1 MSNYYEKRDAK
12 VRMSEELRKLGWKI
26 YGYKP
31 NESDSMTDY
40 YSPANWDGI
49 ATKNGYT
56 LVVDCSYS
64 ADEKEITRYNPNYI
78 NMSEADRNK
87 INSLKNMTVTKGATN
102 GEAENAQKLIEKI
115 NAKYEGQTE
124 SKYEVIGT
132 IPAHLGNPNRAMW
145 HIEKDGCLVDKGN
158 ALTFIANIPDSDEY
172 DINTMQFT
180 ERYKKVWSWVNGERV
195 EEERKLG
202 EETLKDV
209 KKFKALMLRFER
221 IANCGNSCGDGTTE
235 TEKAYQEQNANEK
248 MVKKTFTKVKKVIK
262 PVKVDRNFVQVGD
275 YVNYTGRN
283 KTICYWLVTDVD
295 EKRRTFIYQ
304 STGKKYQEVKNCRR
318 YSNHISK
325 LDQYEIF
332 ELKEVEEITTE
343 EKWVREKV
351 KNTSKKEEAKTES
364 SEVVATEKNIT
375 IECKVKFNEDKN
387 GIELLFNKKP
397 SLEVRDNI
405 KALGFRWSKFN
416 KVWYAKNTEATR
428 EKLKEIGLL
437 KEDIKT
443 DMQEKTN
450 NDNDSTVNFN
460 KNIACDTGL
469 KEEVAEMTINTDDIN
484 IDMDLEGLFDNIEI
498 ENNNRLSKED
508 QEKMNQFDEI
518 LKELQKNG
526 QKYIDFYRENKLY
539 NYDSRSENNKEEVK
553 ILIWSFEENFVQK
566 VLFKE
571 IENLINNVIYY
582 FKEKYNVKLE
592 YKEHSKDYSLD
603 SRITKAE
610 ENFKYFMNIKIDD
623 IVNDIFEEMG
633 GMSFNDKS
641 LDESKSAI
649 LGACRGYNRTLTDVK
664 GVNVNIT
671 DFLYYDAWGK
681 DWGEYRNTS
690 QEKIIHLFKLISY
703 ENTGELIN
711 NYEYITTP
719 LNNYNNKFI
728 GEYEINDS
736 ILKSFKTFKN
746 GKIQLKFNSGSQ
758 ALSFAKKYLGY
769 QE

>member
-78 NMSEADRNK
+78 SMSEADRNK
-87 INSLKNMTVTKGATN
+87 INSLKNMTVAKGATD

-124 SKYEVIGT
+124 SRYEVIGHV
-132 IPAHLGNPNRAMW
+132 PAHLGNPNRAMW

-180 ERYKKVWSWVNGERV
+180 ERYKKVWSWVDGERV

-262 PVKVDRNFVQVGD
+262 PVKVDRNFVKVGD
-275 YVNYTGRN
+275 YVNYTGSR

-295 EKRRTFIYQ
+295 EKRGTFTYQ

-318 YSNHISK
+318 YYNNISK
-325 LDQYEIF
+325 LNQYEIF
-332 ELKEVEEITTE
+332 ELKEVEEVTTE
-343 EKWVREKV
+343 EKWVKEKV
-351 KNTSKKEEAKTES
+351 KKTVKKETVKTKSAETMT
-364 SEVVATEKNIT
+364 TEKDIT
-375 IECKVKFNEDKN
+375 IECDVNFNEDKN
-387 GIELLFNKKP
+387 GIELSFTEKP
-397 SLEVRDNI
+397 SQEVREILKSNG
-405 KALGFRWSKFN
+405 LRYSKFN
-416 KVWYAKNTEATR
+416 KLWYCKDTKEAR
-428 EKLKEIGLL
+428 EKLTSIGIL

-450 NDNDSTVNFN
+450 IDNIENIN
-460 KNIACDTGL
+460 KNIACDAGL
-469 KEEVAEMTINTDDIN
+469 KEEGAEITIDIDDIN
-484 IDMDLEGLFDNIEI
+484 LDMDLEGLFDNIEI
-498 ENNNRLSKED
+498 ENNNRLNKED

-518 LKELQKNG
+518 LKDLQKNG

-539 NYDSRSENNKEEVK
+539 NYSSRSENNKEEVK
-553 ILIWSFEENFVQK
+553 ISIWSFEENFVQK

-603 SRITKAE
+603 IRIAKAE
-610 ENFKYFMNIKIDD
+610 ENFKYFMNITIDD
-623 IVNDIFEEMG
+623 IVNEIFEEMG
-633 GMSFNDKS
+633 GVNFGDKA
-641 LDESKSAI
+641 LDESKIAI
-649 LGACRGYNRTLTDVK
+649 LEACRGYNRTLTDVK

-690 QEKIIHLFKLISY
+690 QEKITHLFKLISY

-711 NYEYITTP
+711 NYEYITTL

-746 GKIQLKFNSGSQ
+746 GKIQLKFNSGNQ